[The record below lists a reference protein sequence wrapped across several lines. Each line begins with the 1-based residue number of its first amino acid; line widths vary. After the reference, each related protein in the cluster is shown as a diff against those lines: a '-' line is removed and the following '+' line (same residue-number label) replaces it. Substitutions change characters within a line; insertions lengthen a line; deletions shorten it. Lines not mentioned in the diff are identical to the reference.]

1 MGSWREMGAGYER
14 RGESIEGRE
23 EGGGGGESM
32 AVRRKEG
39 HSKKAKG
46 TERQGSERGKQK
58 ERRKREGR
66 ACGQRGARKTSRVRG
81 EAWPCDGQQKKRKK
95 KREREKGAHG
105 HRKSGALHSHAKSSD
120 GGGVFTPWRCR
131 NQTHPGSLQ
140 ITATDNKQ
148 LFTCWTRAGDET
160 KVLCQRSKCASEQTH
175 SSLQTPTSKRV
186 PLNEFTF
193 FYLWPFRRLG
203 HTQCRVNLI
212 RSVHTFK

>member
-1 MGSWREMGAGYER
+1 M
-14 RGESIEGRE
+14 
-23 EGGGGGESM
+23 
-32 AVRRKEG
+32 RRKEG

-46 TERQGSERGKQK
+46 TERRGSERGKQK

-66 ACGQRGARKTSRVRG
+66 ACGQRGARKTRRVQG

-95 KREREKGAHG
+95 KRERQRERTGSTWTQEVWRSPFACQVI
-105 HRKSGALHSHAKSSD
+105 RWWC
-120 GGGVFTPWRCR
+120 VFTPWRCR

-160 KVLCQRSKCASEQTH
+160 KVFCQRSKCASEQTH
-175 SSLQTPTSKRV
+175 TSLQTPTSKRV

-193 FYLWPFRRLG
+193 FICVAFQTP
-203 HTQCRVNLI
+203 
-212 RSVHTFK
+212 RSHSEQGQSD